1 MTEKFS
7 SNFVQTYTVDHDGHF
22 REVTEAISIRNGEGH
37 KTVRYRNNGKVKET
51 VHKLSRDE
59 IHNIMNKKFMPD
71 LFKPCHDECNS
82 KDGVPDLAPAEK
94 RARKGSKKTKR
105 TTKKKDK

>member
-1 MTEKFS
+1 MSKEHFS
-7 SNFVQTYTVDHDGHF
+7 SNFVQTYSVLHDGQH

-51 VHKLSRDE
+51 VHKLSHDE
-59 IHNIMNKKFMPD
+59 ITNIMNKKFMPD
-71 LFKPCHDECNS
+71 LFKPCHDECAT
-82 KDGVPDLAPAEK
+82 KEALPEK
-94 RARKGSKKTKR
+94 KVRQQKGKTKR